1 MKLKFKNQKFQTDA
15 VNSVADLFIGQEK
28 AKMTFSIDSNVGNF
42 DLIMSEFGIGNK
54 LEISQDDLIKNMHTV
69 QKRNQLPITRD
80 YENRQ
85 YSIEME
91 TGTGKTYV
99 YTKTMLELNKRFGF
113 TKFIVVVPSVAI
125 IEGVVKAL
133 QVTQEHFSNLY
144 DGVPYRY
151 FIYNSSKLSDVKQFA
166 TSDHIEIMVINI
178 DAFKKAEN
186 IINQEQDKL
195 NGEAAIKYIQA
206 TNPIVII
213 DEPQSVDNT
222 PKAKDAIQS
231 LNPLAVFRYSATH
244 REKINL
250 LYRLTPIDAYQM
262 GLVKQ
267 ICVSS
272 NSVAND
278 FNKPYIMLKS
288 VSNENGFSAK
298 IEIDVQKQDAKV
310 ERQTF
315 TVKPG
320 ADLYQL
326 SGNRELYD
334 GYVIEG
340 IDCTKD
346 YECIEFSN
354 SETVNLGKAIGS
366 IDENIIKKAQIYRT
380 IETHLEKELRY
391 HDKGIKVL
399 SLFFIDRVEK
409 YRTETGE
416 KGIYAQMF
424 EECYEE
430 LINKPKYQELKKWFN
445 TDVEKAHNGYF
456 SQDKKG
462 IYKNTKGDT
471 QADDDTYNTIMRDKE
486 WLLSFECPLRFIFSH
501 SALKEG
507 WDNPNVF
514 QVCTLIEQKSTFTCR
529 QKVGRG
535 LRLCVNQ
542 DGERIEDRNINILH
556 VMANESFAEF
566 ASTLQKEIED
576 ETGAKFGVLQ
586 LSNLIGLTWQEQ
598 VEVEHQMD
606 ETDAAM
612 AYGALMVEGVIDKDG
627 NINQDADIE
636 KVEIPNIAEPLQKE
650 IKKQIKERHSEPIS
664 LDKFKTI
671 KCTEVKVEQKSFT
684 HEEAQELYEDLKEKK
699 IITKEGKV
707 KDTMKAQLAA
717 GILDLKN
724 RYSNAAQRAIIQALE
739 KADNRPV
746 IHDANNEVTVRLKQ
760 KVLLSPEFKEL
771 WNRIKQKTTY
781 RVTIDTETLIKNC
794 IAELKDMPPIPK
806 AKLVSQTAE
815 INIEQ
820 AEVSYTEK
828 HIRSS
833 EISGTYQVLPDIIRL
848 ISSETLL
855 SRRTV
860 IKIINGSGRIKD
872 FINNPQAFLEK
883 AMEIITR
890 NRHNMAIDG
899 IKYVKLAGEEYYAQE
914 IFDSDELIAYI
925 DKNAVKVEH
934 SVYDYVLY
942 DSKTV
947 EKPFAEKLDEDPD
960 VKMFFKIP
968 DKFKIETPI
977 GSYNPDWA
985 VFLEKDG
992 EQKLYFILET
1002 KGTTSLFDLRPTE
1015 RLKINCG
1022 RKHFEAL
1029 DGVEFS
1035 ELPVKDW
1042 KAFKV
1047 NL

>member
-1 MKLKFKNQKFQTDA
+1 MKLKFKNQKFQSDA

-125 IEGVVKAL
+125 REGVFKSL

-326 SGNRELYD
+326 SGRELYD

-366 IDENIIKKAQIYRT
+366 VDENIIKKAQIYRT

-445 TDVEKAHNGYF
+445 TDVAKAHNGYF

-627 NINQDADIE
+627 NINENADIE
-636 KVEIPNIAEPLQKE
+636 SVEIPNIAEPLQKE

-794 IAELKDMPPIPK
+794 IEELKDMPPIPK

-1042 KAFKV
+1042 TEFKV

>member
-1 MKLKFKNQKFQTDA
+1 
-15 VNSVADLFIGQEK
+15 
-28 AKMTFSIDSNVGNF
+28 
-42 DLIMSEFGIGNK
+42 
-54 LEISQDDLIKNMHTV
+54 
-69 QKRNQLPITRD
+69 
-80 YENRQ
+80 
-85 YSIEME
+85 
-91 TGTGKTYV
+91 
-99 YTKTMLELNKRFGF
+99 
-113 TKFIVVVPSVAI
+113 
-125 IEGVVKAL
+125 
-133 QVTQEHFSNLY
+133 
-144 DGVPYRY
+144 
-151 FIYNSSKLSDVKQFA
+151 
-166 TSDHIEIMVINI
+166 
-178 DAFKKAEN
+178 
-186 IINQEQDKL
+186 
-195 NGEAAIKYIQA
+195 
-206 TNPIVII
+206 
-213 DEPQSVDNT
+213 
-222 PKAKDAIQS
+222 
-231 LNPLAVFRYSATH
+231 
-244 REKINL
+244 
-250 LYRLTPIDAYQM
+250 
-262 GLVKQ
+262 
-267 ICVSS
+267 
-272 NSVAND
+272 
-278 FNKPYIMLKS
+278 
-288 VSNENGFSAK
+288 
-298 IEIDVQKQDAKV
+298 
-310 ERQTF
+310 
-315 TVKPG
+315 
-320 ADLYQL
+320 
-326 SGNRELYD
+326 
-334 GYVIEG
+334 
-340 IDCTKD
+340 
-346 YECIEFSN
+346 
-354 SETVNLGKAIGS
+354 
-366 IDENIIKKAQIYRT
+366 
-380 IETHLEKELRY
+380 
-391 HDKGIKVL
+391 
-399 SLFFIDRVEK
+399 
-409 YRTETGE
+409 
-416 KGIYAQMF
+416 
-424 EECYEE
+424 
-430 LINKPKYQELKKWFN
+430 
-445 TDVEKAHNGYF
+445 
-456 SQDKKG
+456 
-462 IYKNTKGDT
+462 
-471 QADDDTYNTIMRDKE
+471 MRDKE

-576 ETGAKFGVLQ
+576 ETGA
-586 LSNLIGLTWQEQ
+586 
-598 VEVEHQMD
+598 
-606 ETDAAM
+606 
-612 AYGALMVEGVIDKDG
+612 
-627 NINQDADIE
+627 
-636 KVEIPNIAEPLQKE
+636 
-650 IKKQIKERHSEPIS
+650 
-664 LDKFKTI
+664 
-671 KCTEVKVEQKSFT
+671 
-684 HEEAQELYEDLKEKK
+684 
-699 IITKEGKV
+699 
-707 KDTMKAQLAA
+707 
-717 GILDLKN
+717 
-724 RYSNAAQRAIIQALE
+724 
-739 KADNRPV
+739 
-746 IHDANNEVTVRLKQ
+746 
-760 KVLLSPEFKEL
+760 
-771 WNRIKQKTTY
+771 
-781 RVTIDTETLIKNC
+781 
-794 IAELKDMPPIPK
+794 
-806 AKLVSQTAE
+806 
-815 INIEQ
+815 NIEQ

-1042 KAFKV
+1042 TEFKV